1 MALST
6 LNYAGTIQITN
17 EFHYKCLFAPT
28 IVITWLCDTIIS
40 CVSSCN
46 VSLLSDNSEAMEDI
60 ALIDAV
66 HMREAS
72 EHSERVRR
80 ALNTTES
87 PELLRILID
96 YYFTKGSRGA
106 LKILTTLK
114 SSHAQVKTI
123 FLHLCGEIHSWEL

>member
-1 MALST
+1 
-6 LNYAGTIQITN
+6 
-17 EFHYKCLFAPT
+17 
-28 IVITWLCDTIIS
+28 
-40 CVSSCN
+40 
-46 VSLLSDNSEAMEDI
+46 MEDI

-72 EHSERVRR
+72 EHSERVMR

-87 PELLRILID
+87 TELLRIIID
-96 YYFTKGSRGA
+96 YYLTKGSKGA

-123 FLHLCGEIHSWEL
+123 FIS